1 MGSYLVRLLP
11 IIIWYIY
18 NLKINPKEKKF
29 SYTFFF
35 AAYFCVIYLSG
46 ERTSLAL
53 FLILFFFTFIFINNL
68 RIIFLRSFV
77 IFLAFVL
84 STIFFDFGKSDIKHR
99 IFDKTYQQIFPEAK
113 KNHTKDENELN
124 NIKPSKIL
132 IFSQAHQGHYVLA
145 KKLFLDNPVFGTGP
159 KGFRH
164 YCRIVKYDSKI
175 GICSTHPHNIIAQ
188 ILSELGLVG
197 IIFLLI
203 FLVFLIKR
211 FFDVA
216 FVKLKTN
223 HHYAF
228 LIASLGIFI
237 NLFPFLPSGNFFNNW
252 ISIIIYFN
260 IGLYLVSNKKLM
272 LK

>member
-1 MGSYLVRLLP
+1 MLYSPTQY
-11 IIIWYIY
+11 Y
-18 NLKINPKEKKF
+18 
-29 SYTFFF
+29 
-35 AAYFCVIYLSG
+35 
-46 ERTSLAL
+46 
-53 FLILFFFTFIFINNL
+53 
-68 RIIFLRSFV
+68 RS
-77 IFLAFVL
+77 
-84 STIFFDFGKSDIKHR
+84 
-99 IFDKTYQQIFPEAK
+99 
-113 KNHTKDENELN
+113 
-124 NIKPSKIL
+124 
-132 IFSQAHQGHYVLA
+132 
-145 KKLFLDNPVFGTGP
+145 
-159 KGFRH
+159 
-164 YCRIVKYDSKI
+164 
-175 GICSTHPHNIIAQ
+175 

-203 FLVFLIKR
+203 FLFFLIKR